1 MGVTQFKETLD
12 NGIMVLGEHSPDAF
26 SSAFAVLMPLGAKHD
41 PKSHF
46 GLSAVTQELLYKG
59 AGPWDSQAL
68 ATEIDQIGFQEGH
81 RTDREVI
88 SFSGTTLPKHL
99 FRALDITYTIL
110 TEPSLPEIGLE
121 EIRQLSM
128 HQLMAM
134 EDAPAQKMFYEL
146 GQRFFPAPLSN
157 PAEGTLE
164 TLQAITLNDVQSCW
178 KQYTSQGAIISVSG
192 NFNKDQLMDH
202 LQQRF
207 GKWQGEAVPEVEAG
221 SPTIHVEHFE
231 KDTEQMQIGIAYDS
245 IPLTHPDYYKARM
258 GVMALSGGMSSRLFV
273 EVRQKRGLA
282 YSVFATYLS
291 TKNMGGVLGY
301 AGTTTERAQETLD
314 VLLEELRRIEHGIT
328 QDEFDKAKTKLKTNF
343 IVQGESTRARAE
355 GMVREYFYREKVW
368 TLDEAMAMVDALTL
382 DEINAYLKKS
392 VPEKFTVLTLGK
404 TPLEVNA

>member
-1 MGVTQFKETLD
+1 LSVIQFKETLD
-12 NGIMVLGEHSPDAF
+12 NGIMVLGEQNPDAF
-26 SSAFAVLMPLGAKHD
+26 SSAFALLMPLGAKHD
-41 PKSHF
+41 PVNQF
-46 GLSAVTQELLYKG
+46 GLSAVTQEVLYKG
-59 AGPWDSQAL
+59 AGPWDTQAL
-68 ATEIDQIGFQEGH
+68 AAQIDHIGFQEGH
-81 RTDREVI
+81 RTERETS

-99 FRALDITYTIL
+99 FRALDITHTVL
-110 TEPSLPEIGLE
+110 TEPKLPEIGLE
-121 EIRQLSM
+121 EVRQLAM

-146 GQRFFPAPLSN
+146 GQRFFPKPLSN

-164 TLQAITLNDVQSCW
+164 TLQAIKLDDVRQNW
-178 KQYTSQGAIISVSG
+178 QQYTPQNALISVAG
-192 NFNKDQLMDH
+192 KFDKDKLIDH

-207 GKWQGEAVPEVEAG
+207 GKWQGGTLPQVEDSEA
-221 SPTIHVEHFE
+221 SIHVEHVE

-245 IPLTHPDYYKARM
+245 IPITHPDYYKARM

-343 IVQGESTRARAE
+343 IVQGESNRARAE
-355 GMVREYFYREKVW
+355 GMVREYYYREKVW
-368 TLDEAMAMVDALTL
+368 RLDEAMAMVDALTL
-382 DEINAYLKKS
+382 DEINAYLKTS